1 MRIKLI
7 PLLSILAYSLPAI
20 ADLSPTQCPGSSP
33 PQKQYCA
40 GLKWAQETHGFS
52 CPGKYPPETRYCARL
67 KWTLSN
73 QQLEEKLSPEA
84 LSSWRNATQEVCAAA
99 HAPSIRGTSYPRLI
113 LECDYR
119 LDRVI
124 LDELR

>member
-1 MRIKLI
+1 MYKSLFFLFLI
-7 PLLSILAYSLPAI
+7 YSALPAI
-20 ADLSPTQCPGSSP
+20 ADLSPTQCPGTNP

-40 GLKWAQETHGFS
+40 GLKWAQEAHGFS

-84 LSSWRNATQEVCAAA
+84 LSSWKKATQEVCAAV
-99 HAPSIRGTSYPRLI
+99 HASSHMGTSYPRLI

-119 LDRVI
+119 LDRALI
-124 LDELR
+124 DEFN